1 MKNDRQKA
9 LLDIVSSENVETQE
23 ELGRK
28 LNERGFKVTQATVSR
43 DIKELHLI
51 KVQAERGVYKYAY
64 NESSSILTQERMER
78 IFREVT
84 VSLKSSGNIIIVNT
98 LSGSGPAAG
107 EAIDN
112 FGLNEIVGSL
122 AGDNTVFLVVEEH
135 AQDAVMSKLRALMR
149 E

>member
-1 MKNDRQKA
+1 MKSDRQKA
-9 LLDIVSSENVETQE
+9 LLEIISTENIETQE
-23 ELGRK
+23 ELGKK

-64 NESSSILTQERMER
+64 NESSSVLTQERMER

-84 VSLKSSGNIIIVNT
+84 ISLKSSGNIIIVNT

-112 FGLNEIVGSL
+112 FGIEEIVGSL

-135 AQDAVMSKLRALMR
+135 SQEAVMNRLRSMMR
-149 E
+149 N